1 VAAVLLFLTLDA
13 AIFRSGFYSGYLEPN
28 STTGQVEY
36 HLIWLRRAP
45 RANVPEVVVV
55 GDSRI
60 AEGFSARTAEA
71 AVQGKLHFTNDGMPG
86 SSPRVWYYFL
96 RDADPK
102 RDRFS
107 RIVLAL
113 DHYADEDAEE
123 NLSDRPS
130 DLNYLAVRLKP
141 WDCYE
146 FAHSFYDRKIRSGIL
161 GGCLFP
167 GTVLRPDVLSFLS
180 NIPDRVARAND
191 WREKGAGYVDGYGG
205 KDEELTGLTVDEE
218 KREIHF
224 PPNLK
229 DWQINAVRSTVL
241 PGTAAQTGS
250 LTRYRKLW
258 LGRILDLYKGTG
270 TTIVFLQIP
279 RAPWP
284 IPDSKVPARFLDSVA
299 GQKGVEVLPE
309 GTFKNLET
317 PELFADG
324 LHLNHKGRPIF
335 STMLAERLS
344 EASRR
349 VSTRH
354 AGVRAP
360 QAE

>member
-1 VAAVLLFLTLDA
+1 VLLFLTLDA

-71 AVQGKLHFTNDGMPG
+71 AVQGKLHFTNDGMTG

-146 FAHSFYDRKIRSGIL
+146 FAHS
-161 GGCLFP
+161 FP